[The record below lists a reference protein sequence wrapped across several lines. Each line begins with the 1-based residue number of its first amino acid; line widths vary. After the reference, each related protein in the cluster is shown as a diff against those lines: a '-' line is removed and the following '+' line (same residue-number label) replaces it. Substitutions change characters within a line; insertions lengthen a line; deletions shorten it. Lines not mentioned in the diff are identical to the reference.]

1 MKLGMQIYLWVGVGA
16 NITIE
21 GLKRLFCSFHR
32 SRSLDFSTWSSLS
45 PFYFTVPSTTVAP
58 SPTPPAVAPSP
69 TPPAVA
75 PSPTP
80 PAVIDDPPT
89 IVTTSSGDPPVTE
102 PVESIVPGESP
113 APPNPG
119 PSATSPSS
127 GGSDG
132 TLAAIGVVVA
142 LLVVF
147 VIVVV
152 VLVILFAL
160 RRRNKSR
167 EKFTPQIQ
175 NAIENPNYESEEL
188 HSQQTLICR
197 QFLERG
203 LGYYPSHTPD
213 RQPFIA

>member
-1 MKLGMQIYLWVGVGA
+1 M
-16 NITIE
+16 
-21 GLKRLFCSFHR
+21 
-32 SRSLDFSTWSSLS
+32 
-45 PFYFTVPSTTVAP
+45 
-58 SPTPPAVAPSP
+58 
-69 TPPAVA
+69 
-75 PSPTP
+75 
-80 PAVIDDPPT
+80 
-89 IVTTSSGDPPVTE
+89 E

-119 PSATSPSS
+119 SPS
-127 GGSDG
+127 GGGGGDG

-142 LLVVF
+142 LLVVI
-147 VIVVV
+147 VVVVV

-167 EKFTPQIQ
+167 EKFTPQPR

-188 HSQQTLICR
+188 HSQQTLIRR

-213 RQPFIA
+213 RQPCIA